1 MEHRKLVFPRFF
13 FLSNKEILQIVSETR
28 DPTKVQPYLRCLSC
42 PSRDSPD
49 IPRNIFEG
57 IQSLEFTDLQAIQA
71 VVSPQGERIALSFP
85 IQPRE
90 AKGCV
95 DRWLGELS
103 QQLVATMEDT
113 LANCREGYSTFKRAE
128 WVVEWPGQVALTV
141 CLLVWTAEI
150 QEAIKGGE
158 QVMGR
163 EAMLPRPWQSCAT
176 DKPETSRT

>member
-28 DPTKVQPYLRCLSC
+28 DPTKVQPYLRCLRFQSHYN
-42 PSRDSPD
+42 PD
-49 IPRNIFEG
+49 VPRNIFEG

-71 VVSPQGERIALSFP
+71 VVSPQGEKIALSFP

-90 AKGCV
+90 SKGCV

-163 EAMLPRPWQSCAT
+163 VAMFPRPWQSCAT
-176 DKPETSRT
+176 GKLETLRT